1 MCWDIY
7 AGQRRPCSF
16 FAGASGAGKTQ
27 FLLTLLLSVQLAPPR
42 GLGRTAVYISTEA
55 ALSTDRLSQLLA
67 HHPRLT
73 GLDASER
80 PSLDGV
86 RSITVP
92 DIESQDH
99 ILQYQLPVSVRR
111 HGVGLVVIDSV
122 AANYRA
128 EFDRRRGESVS
139 MARRAN
145 DLMRL
150 GALLRDVARIEN
162 VAVVVANQ
170 VADRISSD
178 DPVVA
183 AAAAAAAAGATGG
196 MGMGWST
203 PESSLSLKENMQ
215 PGAGQDQVFPADV
228 LGLDHQQRW
237 FTGWGDE
244 QQAPD
249 KAGFGMSP
257 IAAEHLQN
265 LKTPS
270 LGHAWT
276 LQLSA
281 RIALVKEERRQAH
294 PSTSVARAD
303 AEAGAEAETVQ
314 RNETAQW
321 RRRLKVVFC
330 PWARSH
336 AGGRDDGVEF
346 VVGREGI
353 KSVRPVTAAAR
364 DEDLP
369 RYSLPTR
376 LNSSPCPSSRSSRL
390 SSSSSSPSSPSPS
403 PPSPRPPRPPSP
415 SPRPAAPAENEAEQR
430 EDDDDMQEAEI

>member
-1 MCWDIY
+1 MVMTVLGC
-7 AGQRRPCSF
+7 AGQMIVLIL
-16 FAGASGAGKTQ
+16 AGASGAGKTQ
-27 FLLTLLLSVQLAPPR
+27 FLLTLLLSVQLAPPH

-55 ALSTDRLSQLLA
+55 ALSTARLSQLLA

-73 GLDASER
+73 RLVESAR

-128 EFDRRRGESVS
+128 EFDGRRGESVS
-139 MARRAN
+139 MARRAD

-150 GALLRDVARIEN
+150 GALLRDVARTEK

-170 VADRISSD
+170 VADRIPSD
-178 DPVVA
+178 EPV
-183 AAAAAAAAGATGG
+183 AAGAPGG
-196 MGMGWST
+196 MGT
-203 PESSLSLKENMQ
+203 PESSLALKENIQ
-215 PGAGQDQVFPADV
+215 PGNQDHDFPADA
-228 LGLDHQQRW
+228 LGLEHQQRW

-244 QQAPD
+244 QAPD
-249 KAGFGMSP
+249 GRPGRAGLGTP
-257 IAAEHLQN
+257 AVAEHQN

-276 LQLSA
+276 LQISA
-281 RIALVKEERRQAH
+281 RIALVKEQQPRS
-294 PSTSVARAD
+294 STDLAGPGTEAVA
-303 AEAGAEAETVQ
+303 G
-314 RNETAQW
+314 NETAQW

-336 AGGRDDGVEF
+336 AGRDEGVEF
-346 VVGREGI
+346 VVGKEGI
-353 KSVRPVTAAAR
+353 RSVRPVTATR
-364 DEDLP
+364 GDLL
-369 RYSLPTR
+369 RYALPTR
-376 LNSSPCPSSRSSRL
+376 PTSSPCPAPGLSRP
-390 SSSSSSPSSPSPS
+390 SSPLPLVAYPASSPSPS
-403 PPSPRPPRPPSP
+403 LPSP
-415 SPRPAAPAENEAEQR
+415 SSPPPPVSSPLPPPPAPAEDDTEQP
-430 EDDDDMQEAEI
+430 DDDDAREVEM